1 MSLTVQ
7 RIRYPPFEHGHMDP
21 SEVPIVEAVID
32 VEDGNVPE
40 FIIGTDDGWFV
51 EWRPY
56 TDEFSNTPRIE
67 SDVGFETPSFIKR
80 SRIGWYID
88 PDPLHNISR
97 RLIAPTVVLLILSL
111 FVHAIEPGL
120 VEWGVISQS
129 IAGSF
134 RFGPLEYPKLLM
146 FAFPIFLM
154 PLIFRMI
161 ANLRDLSRQKTLMKL
176 DYQRP
181 DISIHANPGRVPIS
195 RGRDVVTL
203 TIDRNHNDL
212 LMTRS
217 RIQVGVA
224 VPERSTVLDV
234 LGRRE
239 GRQPSPGMSTR
250 LPQHR
255 VATGDYEGTGVGE
268 ATPMVVPNRR
278 AAVLEPMRV
287 MASGEWVNH
296 DADSRRISLPVPDA
310 NWPGTIYSSLIA
322 IHWELV
328 VEFISTHGSIFKWVE
343 PVTIPHHSSSTSIST
358 APTRSGRAEM
368 SNY

>member
-1 MSLTVQ
+1 M
-7 RIRYPPFEHGHMDP
+7 EP
-21 SEVPIVEAVID
+21 SEVPIVEAVLD
-32 VEDGNVPE
+32 VEDENTPE
-40 FIIGTDDGWFV
+40 FVIGSDDSWIV
-51 EWRPY
+51 EWIPY
-56 TDEFSNTPRIE
+56 TDKFANTPRIV
-67 SDVGFETPSFIKR
+67 SDVGTETPNFIKR
-80 SRIGWYID
+80 SRVGWYID

-120 VEWGVISQS
+120 VEWGILSQS

-134 RFGPLEYPKLLM
+134 RVGPLEYPKLLM
-146 FAFPIFLM
+146 FAFPVFLL
-154 PLIFRMI
+154 PLFFRMI
-161 ANLRDLSRQKTLMKL
+161 ANLRDLSRQKSLMKL

-181 DISIHANPGRVPIS
+181 EISIQTNHGREPIS
-195 RGRDVVTL
+195 PGSEVVSITVMS
-203 TIDRNHNDL
+203 IPNDL
-212 LMTRS
+212 VLKRA

-224 VPERSTVLDV
+224 IPERRTVLDV
-234 LGRRE
+234 LGRTE

-278 AAVLEPMRV
+278 AAILEPMRI
-287 MASGEWVNH
+287 MSSGEWVNQY
-296 DADSRRISLPVPDA
+296 ADSINESLPLPNA

-328 VEFISTHGSIFKWVE
+328 VEFISTGGTKFKWVE
-343 PVTIPHHSSSTSIST
+343 PVKIAHHSSRTEISS
-358 APTRSGRAEM
+358 APTRSGRAEL

>member
-32 VEDGNVPE
+32 VDDGNHPE
-40 FIIGTDDGWFV
+40 FIIGSDDGWVV

-56 TDEFSNTPRIE
+56 TDEFSNTPRIV
-67 SDVGFETPSFIKR
+67 SNVGIETPNFIKR
-80 SRIGWYID
+80 SRFGWYIN

-134 RFGPLEYPKLLM
+134 RVGPLEYPKLLM

-161 ANLRDLSRQKTLMKL
+161 ANLRDLGRQKTLMKL
-176 DYQRP
+176 EYQRP
-181 DISIHANPGRVPIS
+181 EISIQANPGRVPIS
-195 RGRDVVTL
+195 RGPDVVTISL
-203 TIDRNHNDL
+203 NNIYKDL
-212 LMTRS
+212 IMTRS

-224 VPERSTVLDV
+224 VPERRTVLDV
-234 LGRRE
+234 LGRIE
-239 GRQPSPGMSTR
+239 GGQPSPGMSTL
-250 LPQHR
+250 LPQQR
-255 VATGDYEGTGVGE
+255 IASGDYEGTGVGE

-287 MASGEWVNH
+287 MSSGEWVYH
-296 DADSRRISLPVPDA
+296 EAESSRLSLPVPDA
-310 NWPGTIYSSLIA
+310 NWPGTVYSSLIA
-322 IHWELV
+322 IHWEVV
-328 VEFISTHGSIFKWVE
+328 VEFKSTNGTKFMWVE
-343 PVTIPHHSSSTSIST
+343 PVTIAHHSCRTAISP